1 MRSRNDAMDA
11 MRLFGR
17 LKYESDEPVQ
27 RARSNA
33 EIFELMVEM
42 GVRPRR
48 SEIAA
53 FLDDVLRLI
62 PTRVPENVRE
72 AIGRELL
79 GKYPQ
84 GKPEVP
90 IRGFLKKNIRAVV
103 AREKLMQQAKA
114 DRNLPPNM
122 TVDDVVS
129 DKYHIEPKTLQR
141 LVTLFRKHV
150 SVSVER

>member
-90 IRGFLKKNIRAVV
+90 IRVFLKKNIRAVV
-103 AREKLMQQAKA
+103 AREKLMRQAKA

>member
-1 MRSRNDAMDA
+1 

-17 LKYESDEPVQ
+17 LKYESDEPAQ
-27 RARSNA
+27 RAGRSA

-62 PTRVPENVRE
+62 PKHVPENVRQ
-72 AIGRELL
+72 AIGRELR

-84 GKPEVP
+84 GKPEVS
-90 IRGFLKKNIRAVV
+90 IEAFLKRNIRAVA
-103 AREKLMQQAKA
+103 ARERLMRQPKA
-114 DRNLPPNM
+114 DRNLQPNM
-122 TVDDVVS
+122 TVDDVIAG
-129 DKYHIEPKTLQR
+129 KYHLEPKTLQR

-150 SVSVER
+150 SVSAEK